1 MFHVKSNTILY
12 QTPFYD
18 ERPVLSVA
26 APRIGLELVNAWIG
40 LDRQCKP
47 EPVEVTPSTFEG
59 RTRLLDA
66 TGNAV
71 RAMT

>member
-1 MFHVKSNTILY
+1 
-12 QTPFYD
+12 
-18 ERPVLSVA
+18 VLSVA
-26 APRIGLELVNAWIG
+26 APRIGLELVNARFG
-40 LDRQCKP
+40 LDHQCKP
-47 EPVEVTPSTFEG
+47 EPSEVTPSTLEG